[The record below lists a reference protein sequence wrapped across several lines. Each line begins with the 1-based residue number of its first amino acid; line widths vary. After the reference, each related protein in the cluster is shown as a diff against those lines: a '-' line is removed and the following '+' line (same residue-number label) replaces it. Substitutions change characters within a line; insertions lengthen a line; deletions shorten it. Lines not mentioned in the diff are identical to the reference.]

1 MQKEEITINEEKP
14 EDPVSTVTA
23 FLFDWAVT
31 IFTAI
36 AVILLIMNF
45 AIRQVRVDG
54 PSMQDTLHNDDRL
67 IVYNFMYT
75 PADGD
80 IVIATHGDLDFP
92 GGYDEPIIKRVI
104 ATEGQTIDIDFETGS
119 VTVDGIVQE
128 EDYIKGITKRTRN
141 TQDFPLTVPKGYA
154 FVMGDN
160 RENSLDSRSK
170 EVGLIPRENIIGKA
184 VFRIFPFDKFG
195 TV

>member
-1 MQKEEITINEEKP
+1 MQKEEITINEEKT
-14 EDPVSTVTA
+14 EDHVSGFTA
-23 FLFDWAVT
+23 FVFDWAVT

-36 AVILLIMNF
+36 AVILLLMTF
-45 AIRQVRVDG
+45 VIRQVRVDG
-54 PSMQDTLHNDDRL
+54 PSMQDTLHDNDRL
-67 IVYNFMYT
+67 IVYSFMYT

-92 GGYDEPIIKRVI
+92 GGYNEPIVKRVI
-104 ATEGQTIDIDFETGS
+104 ATEGQTIDIDFETGV

-128 EDYIKGITKRTRN
+128 EDYIKGITTRTRN

-160 RENSLDSRSK
+160 RQNSLDSRSR
-170 EVGLIPRENIIGKA
+170 EVGLIPRENIMGKA
-184 VFRIFPFDKFG
+184 IFRIFPFDKVG